1 MTAQR
6 GLPRKGQNS
15 CRGLHAIITTGLSAA
30 LAKTGTMHNVSLK
43 CSGCIDQVTKHDDEV
58 ALNGYAMSN

>member
-1 MTAQR
+1 MSFALTPGFMQ
-6 GLPRKGQNS
+6 
-15 CRGLHAIITTGLSAA
+15 GLSCQHYIAAA
-30 LAKTGTMHNVSLK
+30 LAKTGMMHNVSLK